1 MILIYIIINLI
12 TIKNGGEE
20 HSACGKGKWQ
30 GWKSEREEGR
40 KMMRLK
46 DRSNKVC
53 LKLSF
58 HGCKNCG
65 FVCVHV

>member
-1 MILIYIIINLI
+1 
-12 TIKNGGEE
+12 
-20 HSACGKGKWQ
+20 
-30 GWKSEREEGR
+30 
-40 KMMRLK
+40 MMRLK

-65 FVCVHV
+65 FVCVHVWDRIEKLEVIHYEGANYVFSPQTFTNFCF